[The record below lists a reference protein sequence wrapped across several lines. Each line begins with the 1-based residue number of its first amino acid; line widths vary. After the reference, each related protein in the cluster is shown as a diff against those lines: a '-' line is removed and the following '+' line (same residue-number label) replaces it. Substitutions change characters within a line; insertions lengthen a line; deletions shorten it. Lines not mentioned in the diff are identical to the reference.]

1 MPANTLDIRKAGRDD
16 IPAIRT
22 LQERSL
28 RVLGDGHYAPDEV
41 ALFIARF
48 GTMDF
53 TIIEEQHFF
62 LATDAGGA
70 PVGTGGWSQRQPGYQ
85 GGQGAA
91 AAPGTATVR
100 GVFVDP
106 AATRMGIGSAIMRHV
121 EADAREHGIRTL
133 ALTATLSGIALYRAL
148 GYRERRRR
156 AIELGGG
163 LSFGCADM
171 DKPVQGAADPWRHH

>member
-1 MPANTLDIRKAGRDD
+1 MSTVDIRKAASDD

-41 ALFIARF
+41 ASFIMRF

-53 TIIEEQHFF
+53 TIVEEDHFF
-62 LATDAGGA
+62 VATDASGVA
-70 PVGTGGWSQRQPGYQ
+70 VGTGGWSQRPPGYQ
-85 GGQGAA
+85 GGQGSA

-106 AATRMGIGSAIMRHV
+106 DATRMGIGSAIMRHV
-121 EADAREHGIRTL
+121 EADARAHGIRTL

-156 AIELGGG
+156 AIDLGGG

-171 DKPVQGAADPWRHH
+171 DKPVQRTPDSWRHQ

>member
-1 MPANTLDIRKAGRDD
+1 MITIDIRKARRPD

-28 RVLGDGHYAPDEV
+28 RVLGDGHYTPAEL
-41 ALFIARF
+41 ASFIMRF

-53 TIIEEQHFF
+53 TIVEENHFF
-62 LATDAGGA
+62 LATDGRGTT
-70 PVGTGGWSQRQPGYQ
+70 VGTGGWSQRQPGYQ

-91 AAPGTATVR
+91 AAPGTAIVR

-121 EADAREHGIRTL
+121 EADARAHGIRTL

-156 AIELGGG
+156 AIDIGGG

-171 DKPVQGAADPWRHH
+171 DKPVQRAPDSWRHN